1 MICALWAVVVSRC
14 MPQVQEQS
22 SFVKFVIM
30 SCIIQQLRERSGNG
44 LSMEK
49 LRINVDDRVLVD
61 EGKYSGHYGIV
72 SQLNSDE
79 RTVLVQLER
88 FPETSIQIS
97 FGCLRDKGWKDVDY
111 PVSRANDPVDW

>member
-1 MICALWAVVVSRC
+1 
-14 MPQVQEQS
+14 
-22 SFVKFVIM
+22 M

-61 EGKYSGHYGIV
+61 KGKYSGHYGIV
-72 SQLNSDE
+72 SQIKSDE
-79 RTVLVQLER
+79 LTVLVQLER

-97 FGCLRDKGWKDVDY
+97 FACLRDKGWKDVDY